1 MKMTAEEFIKKA
13 REATP
18 LTRQEAADKISDYY
32 GVPRTK
38 VEDVSEEQRAKIR
51 KALQKPLVK

>member
-1 MKMTAEEFIKKA
+1 MKMTAEEFINKA

-18 LTRQEAADKISDYY
+18 LTRQEAADMIADYY

-38 VEDVSEEQRAKIR
+38 VADISQERRAEIR
-51 KALQKPLVK
+51 KILTYRHKK